1 MKSKFTLKGFIFP
14 ILAISL
20 ITLSLVIIN
29 NNLPINF
36 QQLRWI
42 DYFMVV
48 LILVTIIWLVYFE
61 INRKMVVIK
70 IENEAI
76 TKQNLLNGLYQAKF
90 DEFDGYTTAIESTRI
105 GLFEELSI
113 EKSGKKVII
122 ISEKYHLNYQELKKI
137 IDQKIKYLG
146 GASKNYR

>member
-14 ILAISL
+14 ILGICL
-20 ITLSLVIIN
+20 ITGLLVIII
-29 NNLPINF
+29 NNLPIKL

-42 DYFMVV
+42 DYLISA
-48 LILVTIIWLVYFE
+48 LILIIIIWLVFFE
-61 INRKMVVIK
+61 INRKMIVIK

-76 TKQNLLNGLYQAKF
+76 TKRNLLNGIYRVKF
-90 DEFDGYTTAIESTRI
+90 DECDGYTTAIESTRI

-113 EKSGKKVII
+113 EKGGKKVII

-137 IDQKIKYLG
+137 IDKKLKYLG
-146 GASKNYR
+146 GAAINYR